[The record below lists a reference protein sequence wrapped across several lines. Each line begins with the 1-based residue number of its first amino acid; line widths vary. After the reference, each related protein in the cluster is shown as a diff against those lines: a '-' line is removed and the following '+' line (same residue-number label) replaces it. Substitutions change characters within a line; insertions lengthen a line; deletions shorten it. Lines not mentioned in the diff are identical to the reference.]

1 MVLEFCPGGELFY
14 HLHRLGRLNE
24 EQARFYFAEITLA
37 MEYLHT
43 EGIIYRDLKPE
54 NILIDYYG
62 HVKLADFGTSRE
74 VNKLER
80 RFTYCGSAEYMSPEM
95 IQKAGHSTSIDC
107 FSLGSLLYELL
118 TGSPPFYDE
127 DLDVMFWKIQNEP
140 LQIPK
145 FLTPEAK
152 DLLVRL
158 LDKDPNSRLGSEFI
172 SDIKDHPWC
181 ADIHWKR
188 VFKKKVDPP
197 FRPEYR
203 KSNFDPNFTIIPLDL
218 PSLQMEIVKVDEND
232 RFFEFDMDEVS
243 NEGESVDVLMDT
255 DEFSTAFLVKNQGE
269 DDINA
274 HQGKSGISPTVYI
287 DRKGSFNGF
296 DRRNS
301 ATETIKNKEDLLE
314 SVGKPGMSKMK
325 LQLLKKFQK

>member
-1 MVLEFCPGGELFY
+1 MVLDFCPGGELFY
-14 HLHRLGRLNE
+14 HLHRLGRLTE
-24 EQARFYFAEITLA
+24 DQARFYFAEITLA

-95 IQKAGHSTSIDC
+95 IQKSGHGTSIDC

-127 DLDVMFWKIQNEP
+127 DVDVMFWKIQNEP
-140 LQIPK
+140 LHIPK
-145 FLTPEAK
+145 FLSSEVK
-152 DLLVRL
+152 DLLIRL

-181 ADIHWKR
+181 ADIHWKK
-188 VFKKKVDPP
+188 VIKKKIDPP
-197 FRPEYR
+197 FRPEYK
-203 KSNFDPNFTIIPLDL
+203 KSNFDPNFTVIPIDTEVFNKD
-218 PSLQMEIVKVDEND
+218 MVKVDEND
-232 RFFEFDMDEVS
+232 RFFEFDCDEQS
-243 NEGESVDVLMDT
+243 IDGESVEVLMDT
-255 DEFSTAFLVKNQGE
+255 DEFSTVFLKSAGN
-269 DDINA
+269 
-274 HQGKSGISPTVYI
+274 HQDLVVFQNKDGVSPTVYGE
-287 DRKGSFNGF
+287 RRASFTGLE
-296 DRRNS
+296 RRNS
-301 ATETIKNKEDLLE
+301 AAEEVKSKDDGLTA
-314 SVGKPGMSKMK
+314 KPGMSKMK
-325 LQLLKKFQK
+325 LQLMKKFNK